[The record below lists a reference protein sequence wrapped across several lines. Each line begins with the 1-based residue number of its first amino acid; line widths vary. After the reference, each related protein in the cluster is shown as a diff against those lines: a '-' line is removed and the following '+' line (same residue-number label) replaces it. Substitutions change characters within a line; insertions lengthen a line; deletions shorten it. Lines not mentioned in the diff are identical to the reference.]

1 MKNNAFAKMYELMFK
16 FALAYADQPVP
27 ISMSGTNGET
37 EFTSFDIRNFIKM
50 DSNNEP
56 YWNDEFIF
64 DVDPTSTLLTNR
76 EAMWNQADLKLQS
89 GAFGQLGDL
98 ETNYLYWLEQERNGY
113 PNAGEIK
120 KNIEERLAE
129 RKAQEQAMA
138 QQMPVEREG
147 EEYAMPGM

>member
-1 MKNNAFAKMYELMFK
+1 YEMMFK
-16 FALAYADQPVP
+16 FALAYADDP
-27 ISMSGTNGET
+27 IPITMDGIDGEKEFTHFDKRDFLKQDANGEW
-37 EFTSFDIRNFIKM
+37 
-50 DSNNEP
+50 

-98 ETNYLYWLEQERNGY
+98 ETNYLYWTEQERNGY

-120 KNIEERLAE
+120 KIIEERLA
-129 RKAQEQAMA
+129 RQQAQMAQMQAMTA
-138 QQMPVEREG
+138 MNSQEGGLNGMPV
-147 EEYAMPGM
+147 M